1 MQQYIKKEY
10 YRSEINQRN
19 ILFKID
25 PSLGYVELIFDGPQ
39 SKPITGWSVHPHS
52 EPCRVNFYYCML
64 LISIYIDRF
73 MKMKCLHEIS
83 STYLPT
89 CLVSIDAENSSTTV
103 PMLTYS
109 VPLKGALNVTDL
121 KPINIVII
129 RSLTAILSGK

>member
-1 MQQYIKKEY
+1 M
-10 YRSEINQRN
+10 
-19 ILFKID
+19 
-25 PSLGYVELIFDGPQ
+25 
-39 SKPITGWSVHPHS
+39 
-52 EPCRVNFYYCML
+52 
-64 LISIYIDRF
+64 
-73 MKMKCLHEIS
+73 LHEIS